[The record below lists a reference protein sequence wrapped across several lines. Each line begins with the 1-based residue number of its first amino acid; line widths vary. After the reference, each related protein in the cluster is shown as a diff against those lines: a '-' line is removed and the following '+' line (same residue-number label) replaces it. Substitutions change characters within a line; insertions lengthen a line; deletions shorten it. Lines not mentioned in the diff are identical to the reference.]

1 MIYTKFGIKSQL
13 KTLKNKIMN
22 VIFKLLEKWY
32 KVENLGIC
40 KEPSSQSE
48 TYLLLQIQQ
57 KQKKSYLVKVL
68 FREFI
73 KEKEKKKDK
82 CVSEKI
88 LQLWETQG
96 VM

>member
-13 KTLKNKIMN
+13 KTLNSKIMN

-48 TYLLLQIQQ
+48 RYLLQIQQ

-73 KEKEKKKDK
+73 KEKEKEKDK

-88 LQLWETQG
+88 LQLWETEG